1 MTKDTKPDLYGP
13 TVPLGRAPCVPI
25 VFPDPDGKNECAAA
39 KALCKS
45 YKIQLLEAKLKTI
58 EAIMDKFSKAEINEM
73 FFGYF
78 PKAEIEQ
85 RNGGDYYGDTNVDE
99 PIFFDGVKAMNY
111 IGSHCCVGDWMMRKL
126 ITETLAGRFKL

>member
-1 MTKDTKPDLYGP
+1 MPRDTIINDEHYICNFCPNVKRL
-13 TVPLGRAPCVPI
+13 L
-25 VFPDPDGKNECAAA
+25 DGVCDECREF
-39 KALCKS
+39 
-45 YKIQLLEAKLKTI
+45 IDLEAKLKTI

-126 ITETLAGRFKL
+126 ITETLAGRFKI